1 MVTESDVRQFIAVV
15 SALADNRAI
24 HQELAE
30 KAIRAVARQ
39 NETVLLTR
47 QEAANMLK
55 CSVKTIDRLCEE
67 GKLSRIRCGKRSVR
81 IRLADLKAMSGL

>member
-81 IRLADLKAMSGL
+81 IRLADLKARSGL

>member
-1 MVTESDVRQFIAVV
+1 MVTESDIRQFIAVV
-15 SALADNRAI
+15 SALADNRVI